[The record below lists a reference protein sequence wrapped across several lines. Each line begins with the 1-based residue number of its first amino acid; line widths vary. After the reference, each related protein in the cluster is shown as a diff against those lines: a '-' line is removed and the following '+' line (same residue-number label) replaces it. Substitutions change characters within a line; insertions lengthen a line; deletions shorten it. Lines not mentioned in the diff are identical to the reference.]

1 MGGRATIPPGPDPD
15 RAEYKT
21 RRYNYRPP
29 SSAADPLPMPSP
41 LRSLLPK
48 LVALCAV
55 LAMAGCAVAP
65 PRTDDPLQHFNR
77 KVYAFND
84 TVDKMAIR
92 PVAVG
97 YRKVTNPPVRRSV
110 SNFFSNLRMPI
121 TVANDLLQAR
131 PKQALE
137 GTGRFLVNLT
147 LGIGGF
153 FDPATAMGMPD
164 DSTDFGITLAR
175 WGVPEGDFLMLPLI
189 GPTTVR
195 DVWRLPV
202 DSYFFDPLSYVKRN
216 HKFHHGEYYIPSVL
230 YLVTL
235 RAQAMDA
242 ESFLQTAYD
251 PYAFLRD
258 AYRQHRLY
266 KLYDGNPPADVIER
280 MQGLDQK
287 GFDPDQLLE
296 EQHQWEKKND
306 TDTGKPAGG
315 TGHSAAAGR
324 G

>member
-1 MGGRATIPPGPDPD
+1 MPYLPRIRVLKPVI
-15 RAEYKT
+15 
-21 RRYNYRPP
+21 
-29 SSAADPLPMPSP
+29 AAAI
-41 LRSLLPK
+41 LL
-48 LVALCAV
+48 L
-55 LAMAGCAVAP
+55 AGCAIAP

-77 KVYAFND
+77 KVYAFNSAI
-84 TVDKMAIR
+84 DKAAIR

-131 PKQALE
+131 PKQALV

-147 LGIGGF
+147 LGIGGI
-153 FDPATAMGMPD
+153 FDPATAMGIPD
-164 DSTDFGITLAR
+164 NQTDFGITLAR

-202 DSYFFDPLSYVKRN
+202 DSYFFDPLSYVTRN
-216 HKFHHGEYYIPSVL
+216 HKFHHGLYYTPTVL
-230 YLVTL
+230 YLISL
-235 RAQAMDA
+235 RAQAIDA
-242 ESFLQTAYD
+242 ESFLDSAYD

-258 AYRQHRLY
+258 AYRQQRINM
-266 KLYDGNPPADVIER
+266 LYDGNPPASVIDR

-287 GFDPDQLLE
+287 GFDPDLLLE
-296 EQHQWEKKND
+296 QQRQWEKQQKS
-306 TDTGKPAGG
+306 KPAGQPKPSGAQNG
-315 TGHSAAAGR
+315 TPTQQ
-324 G
+324 